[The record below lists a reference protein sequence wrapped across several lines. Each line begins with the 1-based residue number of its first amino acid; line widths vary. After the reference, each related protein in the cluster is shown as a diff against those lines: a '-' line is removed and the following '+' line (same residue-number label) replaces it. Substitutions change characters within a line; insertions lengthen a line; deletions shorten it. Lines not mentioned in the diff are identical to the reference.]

1 MKAWVFLAGAITS
14 EVVASA
20 ALKAS
25 DGFSRWIPSLV
36 VVVGYGLAFYLL
48 SIAIRTLPLG
58 LSYAI
63 WSGVGT
69 AGAVAAGVILFRE
82 QLDLWRVLGILLILV
97 GIVVI
102 NVPQGGAT

>member
-14 EVVASA
+14 EVFATA